1 MKQKKSAKEDERKKL
16 CQQKVPQEGNRSVTV
31 DSFHKAGKIRK
42 NFPAWIQIR
51 STRMKIAELM
61 AELVQR
67 QRYAFMC
74 QDEQNN
80 ASVRAKENMVTWTKT
95 HTRIDTLKY
104 GGNKTTRYNRRPK

>member
-1 MKQKKSAKEDERKKL
+1 
-16 CQQKVPQEGNRSVTV
+16 
-31 DSFHKAGKIRK
+31 
-42 NFPAWIQIR
+42 
-51 STRMKIAELM
+51 MKIAELM

-95 HTRIDTLKY
+95 HTCMDTLEY
-104 GGNKTTRYNRRPK
+104 SGNKINAIKQKTKMKLRQEGNSIHDTRINRQVKGRRKTRGAQRK